1 MDELDDMKMH
11 IDLLDQDPDVMA
23 RACVWD
29 FVCGVNRLAG
39 TPMDGVG
46 QDLLPSWEAA
56 EEALDVL
63 VAPRDVRGSWIASRN
78 AAKRGIVAFRRE
90 KDLAA
95 LRNGLKALHTWLIR
109 YAARRESDGRP

>member
-11 IDLLDQDPDVMA
+11 IDLLDQDPDGMA
-23 RACVWD
+23 RACIWD

-39 TPMDGVG
+39 TTTDEVR
-46 QDLLPSWEAA
+46 QDFLPSWEKV
-56 EEALDVL
+56 EEELDVL
-63 VAPRDVRGSWIASRN
+63 VAPKNVRGSLVASRN

-95 LRNGLKALHTWLIR
+95 LRNGLKALRTWLIR
-109 YAARRESDGRP
+109 YAAQRESRGRP